1 MVAISVE
8 CSSRQGR
15 RFRARAAAGKI
26 IGEPHERP
34 HRDRSTGMDVRG
46 CTATVTGSA
55 VGVGR
60 ATALDLARRG
70 ANVVINYSRSEDD
83 AKEALRLVQEA
94 GAQAILVQADVSD
107 DAQARMLVSRAVEAF
122 GALHILVN
130 NAATTH
136 FVGFPDLEGMKA
148 EFWDDI
154 FNVNV
159 KGAFFCARA
168 AAPEM
173 KKAGRGAIVN
183 VASVAGVRAV
193 GSSIAYAAS
202 KAALINMTISLARVL
217 GPEVR
222 VNAVAPGFIETR
234 WLRGGL
240 GDQVYEAAKK
250 MQEQR
255 APLKAVCQP
264 EDVSQFILSLIEGAD
279 LVTGETIVIDGGVG
293 LAS

>member
-1 MVAISVE
+1 LWIEDAMELKGKTAI
-8 CSSRQGR
+8 
-15 RFRARAAAGKI
+15 
-26 IGEPHERP
+26 
-34 HRDRSTGMDVRG
+34 
-46 CTATVTGSA
+46 VTGSA

-60 ATALDLARRG
+60 ATAIDLAKRG
-70 ANVVINYSRSEDD
+70 ANVVINYSKSEDD
-83 AKEALRLVQEA
+83 AREAVRLVEA
-94 GAQAILVQADVSD
+94 EGAKALLVRADVAD
-107 DAQARMLVSRAVEAF
+107 DAQARSMVKQAVDAF
-122 GALHILVN
+122 GAFHVLVN

-148 EFWDDI
+148 EYWDDI

-168 AAPEM
+168 AAPAM
-173 KKAGRGAIVN
+173 KQAGQGAIVN

-250 MQEQR
+250 HQIAQ

-264 EDVSQFILSLIEGAD
+264 EDVSQLILSLIEGAD

-293 LAS
+293 IA

>member
-1 MVAISVE
+1 
-8 CSSRQGR
+8 
-15 RFRARAAAGKI
+15 
-26 IGEPHERP
+26 
-34 HRDRSTGMDVRG
+34 MDVRG
-46 CTATVTGSA
+46 KTAIVTGSA

-70 ANVVINYSRSEDD
+70 ANVVVNYSKYEDD
-83 AKEALRLVQEA
+83 ASEALQLVEA
-94 GAQAILVQADVSD
+94 EGAKALLVRADVSD
-107 DAQARMLVSRAVEAF
+107 DAQARSMVQQAVDAF

-148 EFWDDI
+148 EYWDDI

-168 AAPEM
+168 AAPAM
-173 KKAGRGAIVN
+173 KQAGQGAIVN
-183 VASVAGVRAV
+183 VASVAGVYAI

-202 KAALINMTISLARVL
+202 KAALINMTVALARVL

-234 WLRGGL
+234 WLLGGL
-240 GDQVYEAAKK
+240 GEKVYEMAKS
-250 MQEQR
+250 MQSAR
-255 APLKAVCQP
+255 APLKAVCKP
-264 EDVSQFILSLIEGAD
+264 EDVSQLILSLIEGAD
-279 LVTGETIVIDGGVG
+279 LVTGQTVVIDGGVG
-293 LAS
+293 IAG